1 MATLIMVF
9 AIGVAWELIDVYG
22 RGEVADG
29 WSAARTFRFNARVW
43 RWIAGVEALTVF
55 LFRLSDVSVRRTS
68 WRFAWASAT
77 WLGIASVVVA
87 NVLEEGHP
95 RFALAI
101 AAASVLAWLLL
112 LRMVGRR
119 AGTRQPHVDDLRV
132 VDGREQQL
140 R

>member
-1 MATLIMVF
+1 M
-9 AIGVAWELIDVYG
+9 
-22 RGEVADG
+22 
-29 WSAARTFRFNARVW
+29 W

-55 LFRLSDVSVRRTS
+55 LFRLSDVRVRHTS

-77 WLGIASVVVA
+77 WLGIASVIVT

-95 RFALAI
+95 RIALSV
-101 AAASVLAWLLL
+101 AAAAALAWLLL
-112 LRMVGRR
+112 LRMVVRR
-119 AGTRQPHVDDLRV
+119 AGTTQPHVDDLRV